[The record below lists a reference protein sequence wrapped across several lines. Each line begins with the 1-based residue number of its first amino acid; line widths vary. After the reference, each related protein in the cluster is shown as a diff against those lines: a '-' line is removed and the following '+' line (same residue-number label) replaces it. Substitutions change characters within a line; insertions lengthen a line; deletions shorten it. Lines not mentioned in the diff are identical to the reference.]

1 MKRYKN
7 YLKLAQIS
15 LSKLQINASS
25 KEMDRTERRK
35 VGKIQSIIENMLIKW
50 YNWLIMFQEP

>member
-25 KEMDRTERRK
+25 KEMDGTERRE
-35 VGKIQSIIENMLIKW
+35 VGKIKPIIENVLIK
-50 YNWLIMFQEP
+50 

>member
-15 LSKLQINASS
+15 FKLQINASS
-25 KEMDRTERRK
+25 KEMDGTERRE
-35 VGKIQSIIENMLIKW
+35 VGKIKPIIENVLIK
-50 YNWLIMFQEP
+50 